1 MISSWPTPSA
11 ALWPEG
17 FCAELQSCDGLQLCR
32 EVFLCFSSEP
42 PCNSP
47 GSELIR
53 RIWWHWRTKSISTGD
68 EGESHH
74 LAVQDSRTESSMISL
89 MHGVYVQDCT
99 KINSPAAGKCGTFIS
114 GWALSKKI
122 LALSKKYCCLLSSSA
137 SFSGKKY
144 EKHLWRSMSGT
155 PPPLVKYSP
164 RIHFCH
170 DIFFICFKSFWAL
183 SMLKWKDRK
192 FSRQQSTLAS
202 TRLPFSGLF
211 LFIFRLGLKWEQVL

>member
-11 ALWPEG
+11 VLWPEG

-74 LAVQDSRTESSMISL
+74 LAVQDSGTESSMISL

>member
-1 MISSWPTPSA
+1 MGCSFAVRSFFALAVSLPVTRLGQSWS
-11 ALWPEG
+11 
-17 FCAELQSCDGLQLCR
+17 DGYGGTEEHPLL
-32 EVFLCFSSEP
+32 
-42 PCNSP
+42 
-47 GSELIR
+47 
-53 RIWWHWRTKSISTGD
+53 KSISTGD

-74 LAVQDSRTESSMISL
+74 LAVQDLGTESSMISL

-137 SFSGKKY
+137 FFSGKKY

-155 PPPLVKYSP
+155 PLPLVKYSP

-183 SMLKWKDRK
+183 SMLKWKDK
-192 FSRQQSTLAS
+192 VFPTAVYFGKHKAAILWALS
-202 TRLPFSGLF
+202 FYF
-211 LFIFRLGLKWEQVL
+211 

>member
-89 MHGVYVQDCT
+89 MHGVYIQDCT

-183 SMLKWKDRK
+183 SMLKWKDK
-192 FSRQQSTLAS
+192 VFPTAVYFGKHKAAILWALS
-202 TRLPFSGLF
+202 FYF
-211 LFIFRLGLKWEQVL
+211 